1 MESGSSFWGDWTIA
15 NIPSGGLTMHVRIS
29 HLLAGWLATVALIA
43 SVAAHANIVTNG
55 GFETGNLAG
64 WTQFGDT
71 SFTGVDN
78 QSPQSGVFAA
88 FAGPSAPGGIFQT
101 LATTPGRS
109 YTVDFWLMNEADVL
123 GQVTPNAFAFS
134 WGGAPKLTLTNA
146 AASGYTHY
154 SFILLATSASTDL
167 RFTFQHG
174 PAFWDLD
181 TVSAVVP
188 EPGTLALVALAG
200 LAALARRRRTV

>member
-1 MESGSSFWGDWTIA
+1 
-15 NIPSGGLTMHVRIS
+15 MHVRIS

-43 SVAAHANIVTNG
+43 SMAAHANIVTNG

-88 FAGPSAPGGIFQT
+88 FAGPVTPGGIFQT

-109 YTVDFWLMNEADVL
+109 YSVDFWLKNEADPF

-146 AASGYTHY
+146 AASAYTHY

-167 RFTFQHG
+167 RFTFQHT

-200 LAALARRRRTV
+200 LAALARRRRNA

>member
-1 MESGSSFWGDWTIA
+1 
-15 NIPSGGLTMHVRIS
+15 MHVRIS
-29 HLLAGWLATVALIA
+29 HSFAGWVATVALIA

-55 GFETGNLAG
+55 GFETGNFTG

-71 SFTGVDN
+71 SFTGVDSL
-78 QSPQSGVFAA
+78 SPQSGVFAA

-109 YTVDFWLMNEADVL
+109 YVVDFWLMNEADVL
-123 GQVTPNAFAFS
+123 GQVTPNSFAFS
-134 WGGAPKLTLTNA
+134 WGGVPRLTLSNA
-146 AASGYTHY
+146 SVFGYTHY

-200 LAALARRRRTV
+200 SLAALTRRRRSA